1 MIIQERVDRQ
11 MNGYMEWMDRWMA
24 GDDDDD
30 AVCVTLS
37 PSYIQLAHALEV
49 LVHGLY
55 EGVDE
60 LYVLFIKVK

>member
-1 MIIQERVDRQ
+1 

-24 GDDDDD
+24 GDDDD
-30 AVCVTLS
+30 VCVTPS
-37 PSYIQLAHALEV
+37 PSYIELAHALEV

-60 LYVLFIKVK
+60 LYAHIIAYHR

>member
-1 MIIQERVDRQ
+1 

-24 GDDDDD
+24 GDDDD
-30 AVCVTLS
+30 VCVTPS
-37 PSYIQLAHALEV
+37 PSYIELAHALEV

-60 LYVLFIKVK
+60 LYAHIIS